1 MGRAIVEGLLDDPA
15 CHVVVLELDGATTA
29 WVADHSAAS
38 RIGVVR
44 GDAADVSVAGRA
56 ADLAE
61 ASGTLTGWVNNAAVF
76 RDASL
81 HDTDPGYVLELIESN
96 LMPAI
101 VGCAVAVGRFLA
113 AGTRGAIVNV
123 SSHQA
128 ARPVAGALPYA
139 TAKAALEGL
148 TRAAAVDYG
157 PNGIRV
163 NAVSLGSIVTDRL
176 ERFLDTKPHGGERMK
191 AELAQ
196 LHPLGRPGEAAEVAE
211 AVSFLLGDRA
221 GFITGVV
228 LPVDGGRS
236 VRGADPE
243 AI

>member
-1 MGRAIVEGLLDDPA
+1 MGRSIVEGLLDDPG
-15 CHVVVLELDGATTA
+15 CHLVVVELEGAVTG
-29 WVADHSAAS
+29 WVADHPAAS
-38 RIGVVR
+38 RIRVVT

-61 ASGTLTGWVNNAAVF
+61 DSGTLTGWVNNAAVF
-76 RDASL
+76 RDAGL
-81 HDTDPGYVLELIESN
+81 HDTDPGLVLELIESN
-96 LMPAI
+96 LAPAI
-101 VGCAVAVGRFLA
+101 VGCAVAVGRFVA
-113 AGTRGAIVNV
+113 AGTGGAIVNV

-128 ARPVAGALPYA
+128 TRPVRGALPYA

-176 ERFLDTKPHGGERMK
+176 DQFLAAQPDGGDSVR
-191 AELAQ
+191 AELAR
-196 LHPLGRPGEAAEVAE
+196 LHALGRPGEAVEVAE
-211 AVSFLLGDRA
+211 AVSFLLDDRSA
-221 GFITGVV
+221 FITGVV

-236 VRGADPE
+236 VLGHDPE
-243 AI
+243 AV